1 MITVFWCARHGF
13 LIGNVYWHNLAR
25 ISRAAEKVDLL
36 LSKHRLF
43 EATRV
48 VNWAERIFERN
59 PSNAERLSGR
69 IGTAKFE
76 APLDGPAVS
85 RMEWP

>member
-13 LIGNVYWHNLAR
+13 LIGNVHWHNLAR

-43 EATRV
+43 EATRL

-59 PSNAERLSGR
+59 PSGAERLSSR
-69 IGTAKFE
+69 IGIAKFE
-76 APLDGPAVS
+76 APADESAS
-85 RMEWP
+85 KAEWS